1 MIAVGYLKD
10 RGRTEPAHKSIKPRL
25 SAIITACVRSA
36 ARSFERMLLT
46 WFLTVCSEMLS
57 SEAIPPFELPRA
69 TPRRTSISL
78 VVRASSI
85 ECSASS
91 LAISG
96 GIRLFPA

>member
-57 SEAIPPFELPRA
+57 SEAIPPFELPRTHPA
-69 TPRRTSISL
+69 KNIDFPRRKSVIH
-78 VVRASSI
+78 RMFGH
-85 ECSASS
+85 S